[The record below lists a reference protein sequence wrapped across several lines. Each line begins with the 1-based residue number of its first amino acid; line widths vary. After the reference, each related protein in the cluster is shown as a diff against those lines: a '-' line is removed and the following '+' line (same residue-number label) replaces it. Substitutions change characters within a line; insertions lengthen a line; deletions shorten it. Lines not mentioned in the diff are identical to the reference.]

1 MTPQEI
7 LKEYFGFEDFKPA
20 QKEII
25 ETILQGENVLAV
37 LPTGGG
43 KSICYQVPA
52 ILANSFSIVISP
64 LIALMKDQVD
74 TVNKKVKVA
83 AFINSTLSQKEIQT
97 VLNDISNGKI
107 KLLYLSPEKLDNI
120 NFAETLKQLSPSY
133 LFVDEAHCISE
144 WGHNFRPSYRKI
156 KQFADYTGITKIS
169 AFTAT
174 ATEDVRKD
182 ILEQLGIVDA
192 RVFIHGFERK
202 NLSLNVIKTKEKKE
216 TLLKL
221 ITPSSIPAIIY
232 TATRKLAEE
241 VYDFLKLNKI
251 NCTYYHAGLNPERRR
266 IVQDDFLEGRI
277 NLIVATNAFGM
288 GIDKSDIRTVIHFNM
303 PANLENYY
311 QEIGRAGRDGNH
323 SNIFLLFD
331 EKDIAIQEYFIKNS
345 FPQRQQVELV
355 YNAICDY
362 GKISLGSISDKE
374 IPVDTNLISFLQSKE
389 LNKALIESS
398 IRILEESGYIKFNPD
413 FYQKHHVQF
422 LIEPGKLNSFIYKIN
437 NNELKDFILILIRDY
452 GNKIFRTKTII
463 NLARLSEILNSNL
476 ENLIEYLNLLNNS
489 GIIFY
494 EPPSLFPTVKLLKS
508 RIKSEDLLLDFSKTK
523 KLIEHNKN
531 KLDKMIGYII
541 SNQCRFAYIL
551 NYFGEIKENY
561 KCGRCDVCLG
571 KTNKLN
577 DDDFLRNHII
587 TTLYEFNNPLH
598 KKELF
603 KILTGKDPK
612 YHNIST
618 YDSCNHFSTIEINDV
633 LSTLEMEKIISIKND
648 MIYYE
653 QSNFNL
659 FLSEESDLQQ
669 KNYEDELKLFNLLR
683 QIRKEASE
691 KFNQPA
697 QLICPDNVL
706 REIAKLRPKSYSEF
720 IGIDRFNNRMFNK
733 IGAEFIEAI
742 KEFEKKEN
750 NINKIK
756 EKNLPHTSYQ
766 ILELIQKK
774 YSLEDIVSLT
784 NIPESILSV
793 QIETLIEAIPELE
806 IESLFNYGEL
816 KMINEKIDEGI
827 FDLRELR
834 KCFNEKIS
842 YAKLRIALAK
852 KRVN

>member
-1 MTPQEI
+1 MTPQEV
-7 LKEYFGFEDFKPA
+7 LKKYFGFEEFKPA

-25 ETILQGENVLAV
+25 EAILNGENVLAV

-74 TVNKKVKVA
+74 TVNKKFKVA
-83 AFINSTLSQKEIQT
+83 AFINSTLSQKEINN
-97 VLNDISNGKI
+97 VLNEISNGKI
-107 KLLYLSPEKLDNI
+107 KLLYLSPEKLDNL

-182 ILEQLGIVDA
+182 ILEQLGILNA
-192 RVFIHGFERK
+192 KVFIHGFERK
-202 NLSLNVIKTKEKKE
+202 NLNLNVIKTKEKKE

-232 TATRKLAEE
+232 TATRKLSEE
-241 VYDFLKLNKI
+241 VYEFLKNNRI
-251 NCTYYHAGLNPERRR
+251 NCAYYHAGLNPERRR

-311 QEIGRAGRDGNH
+311 QEIGRAGRDGNQ
-323 SNIFLLFD
+323 SNVFLLFD
-331 EKDIAIQEYFIKNS
+331 ENDIAIQEYFIKNS
-345 FPQRQQVELV
+345 YPQRKQVELV

-362 GKISLGSISDKE
+362 GSISLGSIPKKEVPIDK
-374 IPVDTNLISFLQSKE
+374 NLISFLQSKE
-389 LNKALIESS
+389 LNKAIIESS
-398 IRILEESGYIKFNPD
+398 IRILEESGYIRFNPD

-422 LIEPGKLNSFIYKIN
+422 LIEPGKLNSFINKIN
-437 NNELKDFILILIRDY
+437 NNELKDFILILVRDY
-452 GNKIFRTKTII
+452 GNKIFKTKTNV
-463 NLARLSEILNSNL
+463 NLVRFSEIINSNL
-476 ENLIEYLNLLNNS
+476 ENLIEYLKLLNNS

-494 EPPSLFPTVKLLKS
+494 EPPFLFPTVTLLKS
-508 RIKSEDLLLDFSKTK
+508 RIKSEDLLIDFSKTK

-531 KLDKMIGYII
+531 KLEKMIGYIL
-541 SNQCRFAYIL
+541 SNECRFAYIL

-571 KTNKLN
+571 KSDKLN
-577 DDDFLRNHII
+577 DNDYLRSHII
-587 TTLYEFNNPLH
+587 TALYEFNNPLH

-603 KILTGKDPK
+603 NMLIGKNPK
-612 YHNIST
+612 YQNISV
-618 YDSCNHFSTIEINDV
+618 YGSCSHFSSIELDDV
-633 LSTLEMEKIISIKND
+633 LTTLEMEKIISIKND
-648 MIYYE
+648 IVYYE
-653 QSNFNL
+653 QKKLNL
-659 FLSEESDLQQ
+659 FLSEESNFNQ
-669 KNYEDELKLFNLLR
+669 KNFEDELKLFNILR

-697 QLICPDNVL
+697 QLICPDNIL
-706 REIAKLRPKSYSEF
+706 REIAKLRPKSYSDF
-720 IGIDRFNNRMFNK
+720 LDIDGFNNRMFNK
-733 IGAEFIEAI
+733 IGVEFIEAI
-742 KEFEKKEN
+742 KEFEN
-750 NINKIK
+750 K
-756 EKNLPHTSYQ
+756 EKNISKIQEKRLPHISYQ

-774 YSLEDIVSLT
+774 YSLKDIANIT
-784 NIPESILSV
+784 KIPESILSV
-793 QIETLIEAIPELE
+793 QIETLIDAIPELE
-806 IESLFNYGEL
+806 IESLFDYSEL
-816 KMINEKIDEGI
+816 KMIFEKIDEGI
-827 FDLRELR
+827 TDLREL
-834 KCFNEKIS
+834 KKHFNEKIS

-852 KRVN
+852 RRVN